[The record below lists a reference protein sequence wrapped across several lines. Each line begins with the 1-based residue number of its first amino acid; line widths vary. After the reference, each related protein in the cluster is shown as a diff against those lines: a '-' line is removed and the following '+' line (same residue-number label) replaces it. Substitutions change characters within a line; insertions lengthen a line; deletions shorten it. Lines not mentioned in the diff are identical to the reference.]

1 MVLRLALGYDSTQG
15 AGEVTNSYAPRLDSR
30 VQDREMSGSL
40 EEGIVTAGNS
50 QVVEVRR

>member
-30 VQDREMSGSL
+30 VQDRGRSGSL
-40 EEGIVTAGNS
+40 EEGKPTTGNS
-50 QVVEVRR
+50 QVVDIRR